1 MDQASL
7 RTMFEAVVSTLNL
20 ARVYQS
26 ISWVQYGEHRFP
38 DVLDTI
44 EEAWKYVELT
54 DSRYL
59 QACISLE
66 LGRALFNTNRDTEAW
81 KLWHCTN

>member
-1 MDQASL
+1 MCRFQIQVPPWLGIALCDAKQWQEALYYMDQASL

-38 DVLDTI
+38 DVLDAI
-44 EEAWKYVELT
+44 ERHGSML
-54 DSRYL
+54 
-59 QACISLE
+59 
-66 LGRALFNTNRDTEAW
+66 N
-81 KLWHCTN
+81 